1 MLTDLDH
8 SHTHKP
14 STWAPTRARFC
25 NNFLRRL
32 GPRKAGFWQRGVSPT
47 IFLTTSNWSICDAL
61 RRRNLGNTYYVD
73 LCCMPSPTTATS
85 LLRRDML
92 WFMLPKTSFG
102 VSRTSDLDE
111 WFLSTDAT
119 LLPSVSS
126 ITHGRRVTSTPSI
139 SRKIRRIAGT
149 WHGTA
154 RMQWV
159 LIGPQLFGHFQSWI
173 TTWHRARCQMN

>member
-1 MLTDLDH
+1 
-8 SHTHKP
+8 
-14 STWAPTRARFC
+14 
-25 NNFLRRL
+25 
-32 GPRKAGFWQRGVSPT
+32 
-47 IFLTTSNWSICDAL
+47 
-61 RRRNLGNTYYVD
+61 
-73 LCCMPSPTTATS
+73 MPSPTTATS

-111 WFLSTDAT
+111 WFLSTVAT

-159 LIGPQLFGHFQSWI
+159 RKKFLNSLVTFKVESLHDIVQDVIHELDASLPATAGSAHETIRMSSDVKWKQKHTSIINDHKHWTSRTSNRDLMMSDGAGNRSCSPCLS
-173 TTWHRARCQMN
+173 